1 LGLGFWVLG
10 CGVGVTILGTFGF
23 EHFEGNHADSVF
35 GLGYYHGAQYRVR
48 FYLVFLFLF
57 FTLFLFFM

>member
-35 GLGYYHGAQYRVR
+35 GLGYYHGAHYRIR
-48 FYLVFLFLF
+48 FYLIVLFHIF
-57 FTLFLFFM
+57 YS